1 MADDVVKSV
10 GRVFE
15 IMEMFDDVQT
25 PLSATQIARAL
36 NLPQSSVVA
45 VLKSMTTLG
54 YLAFDKLDRRY
65 LPTVR
70 LALLGQWLVESIGPD
85 GRLMHLINDISI
97 ATQETVSLS
106 VQSDL
111 YSQFIR
117 VEPGR
122 KPLTLSVKAGDKL
135 PLLQSING
143 LVALSGRSDA
153 DIRSYIERANKRTRD
168 VSERR
173 DVGAVL
179 GIINAYRVQGYG
191 YGSAQAARGIAAL
204 AWLLPALPG
213 GRRTVLSVAGAE
225 ASIEEYKDDIVEKVT
240 SLLKAHLDV

>member
-1 MADDVVKSV
+1 MTDDVVKSV

-15 IMEMFDDVQT
+15 IMEMFDEVQA

-36 NLPQSSVVA
+36 DLPQSSVVA

-70 LALLGQWLVESIGPD
+70 LALLGQWLVESIGLD
-85 GRLMHLINDISI
+85 GHLMHLINDIST
-97 ATQETVSLS
+97 ATQETVALS

-111 YSQFIR
+111 YSQFLR

-153 DIRSYIERANKRTRD
+153 DIRNYIERANRQTRD
-168 VSERR
+168 AADRG
-173 DVGAVL
+173 DPATVL
-179 GIINAYRVQGYG
+179 DTINAFRAQGYG
-191 YGSAQAARGIAAL
+191 YGGGQATRGTAAV

-225 ASIEEYKDDIVEKVT
+225 ASIAEFKDEIVETVT
-240 SLLKAHLDV
+240 ALLKAHLDV